1 MSIANIHIWHAYFG
15 VSRKDCM
22 DEQLILIGTHV
33 LEDGGCQFNPM
44 SNNSNT
50 RNYHNQIGIGDF
62 IVNLL
67 MSLGKFK
74 KRETKYIRGSAR

>member
-1 MSIANIHIWHAYFG
+1 M
-15 VSRKDCM
+15 
-22 DEQLILIGTHV
+22 
-33 LEDGGCQFNPM
+33 EDGGCQFNPM
-44 SNNSNT
+44 PKNSNT

-74 KRETKYIRGSAR
+74 KKETKYIRGSAR